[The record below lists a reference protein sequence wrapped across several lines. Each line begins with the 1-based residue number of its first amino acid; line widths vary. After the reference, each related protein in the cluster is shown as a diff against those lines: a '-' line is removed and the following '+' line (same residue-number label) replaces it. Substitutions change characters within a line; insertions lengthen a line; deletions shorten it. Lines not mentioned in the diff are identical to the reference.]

1 MQIGGYDQPISI
13 DGVTVN
19 VGKEGSPAYVPRREV
34 EVVAECTNL
43 TGWEGTAGN
52 AYEKGATAQ
61 MAAHVSDP
69 GTQPRDVTV
78 RWQLAGSQGEQLVS
92 APLGKKATLA
102 PGNEH
107 SATKPDFRERGGGS
121 FAGREQ
127 ILQRYQRIGDGVPG
141 FGTRA
146 PHSAKENARFLRTAG
161 LTFEVS
167 FAAPKSGTCNI
178 TGTASNTR

>member
-19 VGKEGSPAYVPRREV
+19 VGKEGSPTYVPRREV
-34 EVVAECTNL
+34 EVVADCTNL
-43 TGWEGTAGN
+43 TGWEGAAGN
-52 AYEKGATAQ
+52 SFGKGATAQ
-61 MAAHVSDP
+61 MAAHVSNP

-78 RWQLAGSQGEQLVS
+78 RWQLVDYEGETPVA
-92 APLGKKATLA
+92 APIDKKVTLA
-102 PGNEH
+102 PGKEY
-107 SATKPDFRERGGGS
+107 SATKPTPLTRVGGS

-146 PHSAKENARFLRTAG
+146 PHGAEENARFLRTAG